1 MDEVWIVY
9 DFDGDAN
16 RWIPRAAFD
25 TEEHA
30 VEYAK
35 TYSVGGGDQ
44 YVEAH
49 PLNGP
54 IDVEDPPY
62 Y

>member
-1 MDEVWIVY
+1 MGEIWILY
-9 DFDGDAN
+9 EFDGDAN
-16 RWIPRAAFD
+16 RWMPRSAHG
-25 TEEHA
+25 TEALA

-35 TYSVGGGDQ
+35 THSVGGGDQ
-44 YVEAH
+44 YVEVH

-62 Y
+62 